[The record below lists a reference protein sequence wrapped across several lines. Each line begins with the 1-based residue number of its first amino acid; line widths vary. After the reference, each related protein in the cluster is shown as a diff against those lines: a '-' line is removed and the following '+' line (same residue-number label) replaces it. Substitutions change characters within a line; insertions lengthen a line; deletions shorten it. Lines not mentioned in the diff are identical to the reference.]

1 MPSQSRLLRSL
12 VLCSALCAGVTA
24 ALAQD
29 NPIAERKKLMKAQGA
44 AVRDPGQML
53 KGEQPFN
60 LEKVQASLRTLL
72 DTNKR
77 LPSLW
82 PDTSKTG
89 GETEALPAVWEQRE
103 KFDGLLTKLGTD
115 SQAALTAIKDEATF
129 KAEFPKVVQDCG
141 ACHNTFRAK
150 K

>member
-1 MPSQSRLLRSL
+1 MANRILRTL
-12 VLCSALCAGVTA
+12 ILCTAACVSVTA
-24 ALAQD
+24 AMAQQD
-29 NPIAERKKLMKAQGA
+29 PIAERKKLMKAQGA

-72 DTNKR
+72 DTNKK
-77 LPSLW
+77 LPALW
-82 PDTSKTG
+82 PENSKTG

-115 SQAALTAIKDEATF
+115 SQTALAAIKDEATF
-129 KAEFPKVVQDCG
+129 KAEFPNVVKDCG
-141 ACHNTFRAK
+141 ACHNTFRVK